1 MRDIFWHKYLCP
13 IVSPHDERQPDL
25 GLLGKVASSVTNARV
40 TSNLVRKAG
49 RDFLDHDFRDRHM
62 GGPSRPSLSIVACV
76 SVLDASSGNCKGNWA
91 D

>member
-1 MRDIFWHKYLCP
+1 MSGNP
-13 IVSPHDERQPDL
+13 ILAYSAR
-25 GLLGKVASSVTNARV
+25 VASSVTNAGV